1 MFQTL
6 PGFREFYPEDC
17 ARRNF
22 IFSKWRES
30 AKTFCFEE
38 FDGPVLESLE
48 LLTAKSGPEIVGQL
62 FNFTDKGGREVTL
75 RPELT
80 PTLARMVGA
89 KAGSIRRPVR
99 WFGIAENFRYEKPQ
113 KGRLR
118 SHYQLNAD
126 ILGEAGVAADAEI
139 IALLIHTLCAFGLSS
154 DDFVIRLSDRNL
166 WLALLESK
174 GIVGDAVIPVLS
186 IIDKLERDTPET
198 VVRKL
203 ADAGVD
209 DPDGFFGEITALA
222 GIRSLE
228 DLEAFFADRQVEQG
242 EYSASDRLESWK
254 ALLAMLNANGAAD
267 FIRVDLG
274 IVRGLAYYTGFVFE
288 AFQTVGNARALAGG
302 GRYDHLVEKLGGQP
316 MPAVGFGMGDVTL
329 NDLLL
334 EKKIDTPV
342 ESRAEVYV
350 VIGGA
355 NQRPKALEIAAKL
368 RKSGL
373 RVDYPLKDQNFGK
386 QFKAA
391 DQSGAK
397 FAVVVG
403 EQEVNDGGA
412 RIKNLES
419 TEEQFTPESEI
430 NSFLLDLLKKN
441 QSQNK

>member
-22 IFSKWRES
+22 IFSKWREA

-48 LLTAKSGPEIVGQL
+48 LLTAKSGPEIASQL

-126 ILGEAGVAADAEI
+126 ILGEAGVGADAEI
-139 IALLIHTLCAFGLSS
+139 IALLIHTLCSFGLSAT
-154 DDFVIRLSDRNL
+154 DFVIRLSDRNL

-174 GIVGDAVIPVLS
+174 GITGGAVVPVLS
-186 IIDKLERDTPET
+186 IIDKLERDDPES
-198 VVRKL
+198 VVKKL
-203 ADAGVD
+203 NEAGVED
-209 DPDGFFGEITALA
+209 ADSFFKEITALA
-222 GIRSLE
+222 EIRSLE
-228 DLEAFFADRQVEQG
+228 ELEAFFSSRQVEQG
-242 EYSASDRLESWK
+242 EFSASGRLESWK
-254 ALLAMLNANGAAD
+254 ALLEILKASGAED

-288 AFQTVGNARALAGG
+288 AFQTKGKARALAGG

-334 EKKIDTPV
+334 EKKIEPPA
-342 ESRAEVYV
+342 EGRADIYV

-355 NQRPKALEIAAKL
+355 DQRPMALKTVAKL
-368 RKSGL
+368 RKAGF
-373 RVDYPLKDQNFGK
+373 RVDFPIKDQGFGK
-386 QFKAA
+386 QFKTA

-397 FAVVVG
+397 FALVVG
-403 EQEVNDGGA
+403 EQEVKDRGV
-412 RIKNLES
+412 RVKNLSSGEES
-419 TEEQFTPESEI
+419 FLTEEKIIT
-430 NSFLLDLLKKN
+430 FLTGFFN
-441 QSQNK
+441 C